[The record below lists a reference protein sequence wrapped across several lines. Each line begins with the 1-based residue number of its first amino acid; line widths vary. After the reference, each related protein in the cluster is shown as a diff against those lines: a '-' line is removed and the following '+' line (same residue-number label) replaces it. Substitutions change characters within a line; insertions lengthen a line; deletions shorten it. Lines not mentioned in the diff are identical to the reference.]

1 MSEIKYFDGGVGMPD
16 AAFYNALEA
25 ASPYA
30 ATADRSYEGD
40 PNILTG
46 VPVVTGYSGIKTYGE
61 TGGPDSLT
69 TGTLAAN
76 TVKSVNVEIPLGA
89 NSQVLVNILRE
100 AGAKLGGALAAAQK
114 TVIAAGAGI
123 TLTLNLSRATMYY
136 CLVDVK
142 TAMDERGCP
151 AEDRVMVVPPVL
163 FGELAKDEDLQAE
176 TDVEVSGSMLKV
188 MGFKVYQD
196 ANLDGEFLCYQ
207 KSAVA
212 VAQVPA
218 EYMRTEGSLVAAYNT
233 GALVVEPNHV
243 CCVTVS

>member
-30 ATADRSYEGD
+30 ATADRSYESD
-40 PNILTG
+40 PDIQTG
-46 VPVVTGYSGIKTYGE
+46 VQVVTGYSGIHSYGE

-76 TVKSVNVEIPLGA
+76 TVKSVNVEIPDGA
-89 NSQVLVNILRE
+89 SSQVLVNILRE
-100 AGAKLGGALAAAQK
+100 AGAKLGGALAGVHVA
-114 TVIAAGAGI
+114 VLRAGAGI
-123 TLTLNLSRATMYY
+123 TLTLNLSRATMYD

-151 AEDRVMVVPPVL
+151 AEGRVMVVQPVL
-163 FGELAKDEDLQAE
+163 FGELAKDEKLQAE
-176 TDVEVSGSMLKV
+176 TDVEVSGKVLKV

>member
-1 MSEIKYFDGGVGMPD
+1 MSEIKFYDGGVGMPD

-123 TLTLNLSRATMYY
+123 ELTLNLSRSDVFI
-136 CLVDVK
+136 CLIDVK

-151 AEDRVMVVPPVL
+151 AEGRVLVVPPTL
-163 FGELAKDEDLQAE
+163 FGELAKNQALQNE

-196 ANLDGEFLCYQ
+196 EGLDGEFLCYQ

>member
-16 AAFYNALEA
+16 AAFHNALEA

-30 ATADRSYEGD
+30 ATADRSYESD
-40 PNILTG
+40 PNIQTG
-46 VPVVTGYSGIKTYGE
+46 VPVVTGYSGIQTYGE

-69 TGTLAAN
+69 TGMLAAN
-76 TVKSVNVEIPLGA
+76 TVKSVNVEIPDGA
-89 NSQVLVNILRE
+89 SSQVLVNILRE
-100 AGAKLGGALAAAQK
+100 AGAKLGGALAAAHK

-123 TLTLNLSRATMYY
+123 PLTLNLSRSDPFT

-142 TAMDERGCP
+142 TVMDERGCP
-151 AEDRVMVVPPVL
+151 AEGRVVVVPPTI
-163 FGELAKDEDLQAE
+163 FGELAKDTKIQAE
-176 TDVEVSGSMLKV
+176 TDIEVSGKVLKV

-196 ANLDGEFLCYQ
+196 ANLDGEFLCYP

-212 VAQVPA
+212 VAQIPTSYV
-218 EYMRTEGSLVAAYNT
+218 RTAGILVAAYKT